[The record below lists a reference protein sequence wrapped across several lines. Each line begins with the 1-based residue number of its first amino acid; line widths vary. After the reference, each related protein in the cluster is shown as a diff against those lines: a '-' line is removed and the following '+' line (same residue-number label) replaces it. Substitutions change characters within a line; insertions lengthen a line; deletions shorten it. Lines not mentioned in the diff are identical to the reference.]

1 MRKNLFA
8 ILMYT
13 LGIVGLIIT
22 LFIVYKKN
30 IDNSFATIFV
40 HGYVIFL
47 VLFLVYFVIG
57 TILNLGKIE
66 WVDIR
71 KRLYKFII
79 SFVLISCL
87 GLIYYYIKKPSEINF
102 QKVLF
107 LPLAILLGS
116 AFSDLPFIRKNN
128 N

>member
-1 MRKNLFA
+1 MKKNLFS

-22 LFIVYKKN
+22 LFIVYKN
-30 IDNSFATIFV
+30 INNSFATVFV
-40 HGYVIFL
+40 LGYVIFL
-47 VLFLVYFVIG
+47 VLFLFYFVIG

-87 GLIYYYIKKPSEINF
+87 GLTYYYLKKPSEINF
-102 QKVLF
+102 HKVLF
-107 LPLAILLGS
+107 LPLAISLGS